1 MITIKFKL
9 LDIHR
14 TFHSI
19 TREYTF
25 FSSIHR
31 LENVGNQIQTK
42 GNSNAFQKID
52 ITYSQNAIK
61 LEITKNINKRIIF
74 LTNSWV
80 KRRNNN

>member
-14 TFHSI
+14 TFRST

-42 GNSNAFQKID
+42 GK
-52 ITYSQNAIK
+52 SQYIS
-61 LEITKNINKRIIF
+61 KN
-74 LTNSWV
+74 
-80 KRRNNN
+80 

>member
-1 MITIKFKL
+1 M
-9 LDIHR
+9 DIHR
-14 TFHSI
+14 TFHST

-42 GNSNAFQKID
+42 GNSNTFQKID

-61 LEITKNINKRIIF
+61 LEITKNINKGIIL